1 MKISVFLLNI
11 QKYNHL
17 EKQNF
22 LKSKIFFSLLSF
34 FVPFTVYLKTLAPSV
49 SFIDSGELAAVC
61 IKLGVAH
68 PTGYPLFTIIG
79 HLFSLLPF
87 WEEVYRLN
95 FMCAVLS
102 SLALIVFFNLL
113 VFIFRD
119 FNLEL
124 IQKDKKSGTF
134 GAGFSDFIIYL
145 ISFAGT
151 LILAFSTTY
160 WNISNSLEVYSL
172 HQLLIISII
181 FVILKAANVMNKKE
195 MRADIYW
202 LFFAFLIG
210 LSFSNHLST
219 IFMSLGC
226 LYFYFAINRF
236 NEVSFKRL
244 AIMAVPFLIA
254 FSVYIYFPIRAENP
268 VISWGYPAN
277 WNNFVRHFT
286 GKQFSVWMF
295 SSTEVTSKQFSY
307 FVSSYP
313 KEFYYIPLVLAV
325 FGLIKIFT
333 QQKKLFYFTF
343 LLFGFNVLYAIN
355 YDIHDID
362 SYFILAYI
370 VSAIWIAFGLLFF
383 IEKFKHISLNL
394 AFASVLIALIPLFG
408 NYKGN
413 DESSNY
419 YVRDYT
425 MNVFKSAKPNSLIL
439 STQWDFFVSAS
450 IYYQYIKGERPDLII
465 IDKELLRRS
474 WYIRHVQMHFPV
486 IYERSKI
493 EFENYYTELL
503 KFEKETPRYTNPKN
517 DNDRS
522 ELMKI
527 NTAFMV
533 LLNSLVERNFNDKV
547 IYTTFEIENV
557 QAERFAKDFGRV
569 QEGVLIRVVKNIN
582 DYNEFTEPELTYT
595 ITNEKDYYHNF
606 IMNSYFN
613 SYLNRANFL
622 MNKSRFDTAELL
634 IKKAMEILPN
644 DRQGMQLLNKI
655 NQLKA
660 LPK

>member
-1 MKISVFLLNI
+1 M
-11 QKYNHL
+11 
-17 EKQNF
+17 EKQRF
-22 LKSKIFFSLLSF
+22 FKSKIFFSLLSF
-34 FVPFTVYLKTLAPSV
+34 LVPFAVYLKTLAPSV
-49 SFIDSGELAAVC
+49 SFIDSGELATVC

-87 WEEVYRLN
+87 GEEVFRLN

-102 SLALIVFFNLL
+102 SLALVVFFNLL
-113 VFIFRD
+113 VFILRD
-119 FNLEL
+119 FNLEQN
-124 IQKDKKSGTF
+124 QKEKKSGNL
-134 GAGFSDFIIYL
+134 GVGFNDFIIFL

-181 FVILKAANVMNKKE
+181 FVILKAANESNKKDS
-195 MRADIYW
+195 RKDIYW
-202 LFFAFLIG
+202 VFFAFLLG

-226 LYFYFAINRF
+226 LYLYFAINRF
-236 NEVSFKRL
+236 SDVSFKRL
-244 AIMAVPFLIA
+244 AIMTLPFLIA
-254 FSVYIYFPIRAENP
+254 FTVYIYFPIRADNP

-277 WNNFVRHFT
+277 WNNFIRHFT

-295 SSTEVTSKQFSY
+295 SSTDVTSKQFSY
-307 FVSSYP
+307 FVSNYP
-313 KEFYYIPLVLAV
+313 KEFYYIPLVLAI
-325 FGLIKIFT
+325 FGLIKIFI

-370 VSAIWIAFGLLFF
+370 VSVIWIAFGLLFF
-383 IEKFKHISLNL
+383 IEKFKNISLNL
-394 AFASVLIALIPLFG
+394 AFASVLIAIIPLYG
-408 NYKGN
+408 NYKSN
-413 DESSNY
+413 DESANY

-450 IYYQYIKGERPDLII
+450 MYYQYIKGERPDLTI

-474 WYIRHVQMHFPV
+474 WYIRHIQIHFPV
-486 IYERSKI
+486 VYERSKI
-493 EFENYYTELL
+493 EFETYYAELL
-503 KFEKETPRYTNPKN
+503 KFEKETPRYTNPKTET
-517 DNDRS
+517 DRS
-522 ELMKI
+522 ELIKI
-527 NTAFMV
+527 NNAYMA
-533 LLNSLVERNFNDKV
+533 LLNSLIERNFNDKV

-569 QEGVLIRVVKNIN
+569 
-582 DYNEFTEPELTYT
+582 
-595 ITNEKDYYHNF
+595 
-606 IMNSYFN
+606 
-613 SYLNRANFL
+613 
-622 MNKSRFDTAELL
+622 
-634 IKKAMEILPN
+634 
-644 DRQGMQLLNKI
+644 
-655 NQLKA
+655 
-660 LPK
+660 

>member
-1 MKISVFLLNI
+1 LNI
-11 QKYNHL
+11 QKYNQL
-17 EKQNF
+17 EKNKF
-22 LKSKIFFSLLSF
+22 FKSKIFFSLLSF
-34 FVPFTVYLKTLAPSV
+34 FIPFAVYIKTLAPSV
-49 SFIDSGELAAVC
+49 SFIDSGELATVC

-87 WEEVYRLN
+87 GEEVYRLN

-102 SLALIVFFNLL
+102 SLALVVFFNLL

-119 FNLEL
+119 FNLENS
-124 IQKDKKSGTF
+124 QKEKKSGNL
-134 GAGFSDFIIYL
+134 GAGFNDFIIYL
-145 ISFAGT
+145 ISYAGT
-151 LILAFSTTY
+151 LILAFSVTY

-181 FVILKAANVMNKKE
+181 FVILKAANESNKKDS
-195 MRADIYW
+195 RADIYW
-202 LFFAFLIG
+202 IFFGFLLG

-219 IFMSLGC
+219 IFMSIGC

-244 AIMAVPFLIA
+244 AIMAIPFLIA
-254 FSVYIYFPIRAENP
+254 FSVYIYFPIRADNP

-277 WNNFVRHFT
+277 LDNFIRHFT

-295 SSTEVTSKQFSY
+295 SSTEVTSKQFNY
-307 FVSSYP
+307 FISSYP
-313 KEFYYIPLVLAV
+313 KEFYYIPLLLAI
-325 FGLIKIFT
+325 FGLIKLFT

-370 VSAIWIAFGLLFF
+370 ISAIWITFGILFF
-383 IEKFKHISLNL
+383 IGKFKNIGLNL
-394 AFASVLIALIPLFG
+394 AFASVLIAVIPLYG

-413 DESSNY
+413 DESANY

-439 STQWDFFVSAS
+439 SSQWDFFVSAS
-450 IYYQYIKGERPDLII
+450 IYYQYIKGERQDLTI

-493 EFENYYTELL
+493 EFETYYAELL
-503 KFEKETPRYTNPKN
+503 KFEKETDRYTKPKTES
-517 DNDRS
+517 DKS
-522 ELMKI
+522 ELIKI
-527 NTAFMV
+527 NNAFMA
-533 LLNSLVERNFNDKV
+533 LLNSLVERNYNDKV

-557 QAERFAKDFGRV
+557 QNERFAKDYGRV
-569 QEGVLIRVVKNIN
+569 QEGVLIRVVKSIN
-582 DYNEFTEPELTYT
+582 DYNEFTEPDFTYQ
-595 ITNEKDYYHNF
+595 ITNEKDYYHEF
-606 IMNSYFN
+606 LMKAYFN

-622 MNKSRFDTAELL
+622 MNKSRFDDAELL
-634 IKKAMEILPN
+634 VKKAAEISPN
-644 DRQGMQLLNKI
+644 DRQTMQLLNKI